1 MKTIYT
7 NGKVPQPDISALT
20 KHRVFKKKGRCLRS
34 DFSSPKVTKKFMY
47 TLVAK
52 HPVSEIRSLECG
64 VEISN
69 KERLLLYMTAVH
81 ITVDAQNVHRLLL
94 HKAEYVS

>member
-1 MKTIYT
+1 
-7 NGKVPQPDISALT
+7 
-20 KHRVFKKKGRCLRS
+20 
-34 DFSSPKVTKKFMY
+34 MY

-52 HPVSEIRSLECG
+52 RPISEIRSLECG

-94 HKAEYVS
+94 HKAEKVS